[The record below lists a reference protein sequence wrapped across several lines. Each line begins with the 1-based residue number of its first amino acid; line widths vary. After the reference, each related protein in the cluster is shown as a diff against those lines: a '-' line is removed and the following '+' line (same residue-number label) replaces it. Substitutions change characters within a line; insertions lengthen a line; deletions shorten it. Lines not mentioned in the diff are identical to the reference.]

1 MLVALLPDQI
11 SDFWPLLKGHIEDSL
26 PPTGDWG
33 PYDLNNILYH
43 ALAGY
48 AQIWLYNN
56 KEGVNQGFIVTTI
69 MSDISGVRILLIY
82 NIVVIDK
89 SAKVDWMQE
98 LETLKKF
105 AHSKGCSKIGSYV
118 MNQKIL
124 NIVKEHEV
132 ETRFVFAH
140 MNV

>member
-11 SDFWPLLKGHIEDSL
+11 SDFWPLLKVHIEDSL

-33 PYDLNNILYH
+33 QYDLNNILYN

-48 AQIWLYNN
+48 AQIWLYNS

-69 MSDISGVRILLIY
+69 MNDISGVRTLLIY
-82 NIVVIDK
+82 CIVVIDK
-89 SAKVDWMQE
+89 TAKVNWMQE

-105 AHSKGCSKIGSYV
+105 AHSKGCSKLGSYV

-124 NIVKEHEV
+124 DIVKEHEV
-132 ETRFVFAH
+132 ETRFTFAH
-140 MNV
+140 MNI